1 MSVEGKQA
9 ALGLFMRLGRLVCLC
24 GVFSEGLNVPSSE
37 LGGLPEMMESYSRD
51 KVMRFF
57 MKFVAMGKEEGCIHK
72 DQTEET
78 TILYFTMYK
87 NELGRQWEAGNQE
100 LVHRSMDALTELFFF
115 GLVGQARE
123 KGSGPIRSE
132 TGNRRRDR
140 SFVTFVTT
148 RHFYLLAYCE

>member
-1 MSVEGKQA
+1 
-9 ALGLFMRLGRLVCLC
+9 
-24 GVFSEGLNVPSSE
+24 
-37 LGGLPEMMESYSRD
+37 MMESYSRD

-100 LVHRSMDALTELFFF
+100 LVHRSMDTLMELFFF

-123 KGSGPIRSE
+123 KGERSDSQRN
-132 TGNRRRDR
+132 G
-140 SFVTFVTT
+140 
-148 RHFYLLAYCE
+148 